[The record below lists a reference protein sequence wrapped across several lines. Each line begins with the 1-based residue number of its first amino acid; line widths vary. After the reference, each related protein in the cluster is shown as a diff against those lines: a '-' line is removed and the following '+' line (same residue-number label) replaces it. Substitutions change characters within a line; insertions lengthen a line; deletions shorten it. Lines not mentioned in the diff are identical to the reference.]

1 MIIDF
6 LVRVVRFLK
15 DKIIFLKNLFYY
27 RYDRIKV
34 PEIKPW
40 EYCDKTG
47 FLLYADMKILVD
59 FVQKQNPQG
68 RLLWYEDENGI
79 ESGHKLGQ
87 DSKLKIFVQE
97 YRGKFVM
104 DVIKQIYNFW
114 KIGYEQQQKQIQ
126 YLKEVFCTYIVG
138 KMSVSEQTY
147 QVLFD
152 TTNLPSTVEEIK
164 DLVDWQILDKYL
176 QGDRQNFFKERFLSN
191 KIIKQEIFLQNECQ
205 KYLHLLIDVRP
216 YLWT

>member
-6 LVRVVRFLK
+6 LVCVVRFLK

-59 FVQKQNPQG
+59 FVQKQKPQE

-87 DSKLKIFVQE
+87 DQKLKIFVQE

-114 KIGYEQQQKQIQ
+114 KIGYEQQKKQIK

-152 TTNLPSTVEEIK
+152 TTNLPVTVEEIK